1 MKWGKLMKIII
12 TLAVTSI
19 LFGCATGSFP
29 GFPGKVKNQ
38 YTVDIRDQ
46 ILPEALEIAIVNIDD
61 IPPMP
66 EDKIVRCLKFDIVSQ
81 FPYKIKYIGQAELS
95 ICNGVTGFLPED
107 AISVYN
113 WMDDVGKWAEK
124 RKKCFK

>member
-1 MKWGKLMKIII
+1 MKIFI
-12 TLAVTSI
+12 TLAVTSLI
-19 LFGCATGSFP
+19 VACATGSFP

-38 YTVDIRDQ
+38 YIVDIRDQ

-66 EDKIVRCLKFDIVSQ
+66 KDKIARCLKFDIISQ
-81 FPYKIKYIGQAELS
+81 YPYKIKYVGQADLS

-113 WMDDVGKWAEK
+113 WMDDVGHWADK
-124 RKKCFK
+124 HKKCFK